1 MAFDGTISGD
11 NKEILRLNDE
21 ILELKKLLSLSPAMS
36 RKEYVLDFEKYELDI
51 LFSGNTARAKI
62 SIENES
68 ISISIGD
75 KTTTVDKDGAIVS

>member
-11 NKEILRLNDE
+11 NAEILRLNNE
-21 ILELKKLLSLSPAMS
+21 ILELKRLLSVAPSMS
-36 RKEYVLDFEKYELDI
+36 KKEYVLDFEEYELDI

-75 KTTTVDKDGAIVS
+75 KTTTVGKDGEVVS